1 MNLLGRLAL
10 LFVVVPLVE
19 LYILIQIGQVVGL
32 LPTLA
37 LVFLTGAMGA
47 ALARAEGLRVLWAFQ
62 SELAQGR
69 IPQQALQDGIA
80 VLVGGAFLVT
90 PGILTDLAGLALL
103 FPPTRHFVQRKVRK
117 ALERRIRDGA
127 VDFVVMGPGMQQGGF
142 WSRGEQPR
150 RSDDLDPSK
159 EVPVDDARD

>member
-19 LYILIQIGQVVGL
+19 LYLLIQIGQVAGL

-37 LVFLTGAMGA
+37 LVLLTGAAGA

-62 SELAQGR
+62 SELAKGR
-69 IPQQALQDGIA
+69 VPGQALQDGIS

-103 FPPTRHFVQRKVRK
+103 FPPTRKLVQRLVRRS
-117 ALERRIRDGA
+117 LERRIREGA
-127 VDFVVMGPGMQQGGF
+127 LNFVIMGPGISMGRPPSTPEPGTQ
-142 WSRGEQPR
+142 
-150 RSDDLDPSK
+150 SDGLDPSK
-159 EVPVDDARD
+159 EIRVDDPTS